1 LDLVH
6 CIYCS
11 ASSQTEFGQLELRT
25 LLNECRLKNA
35 ADDITGILLY
45 LNGSFFQ
52 VLEGKSSAVEALFEK
67 IASDKRHRRVTKVI
81 LEPIAERAFGAW
93 TMGCPELSSSQLGQ
107 IPGLNDFFARGQSY
121 VELDEGRAKI
131 LLTAFTE
138 GRWRAALS

>member
-1 LDLVH
+1 MESGGANKGFAML
-6 CIYCS
+6 
-11 ASSQTEFGQLELRT
+11 
-25 LLNECRLKNA
+25 ECRQKNA
-35 ADDITGILLY
+35 A
-45 LNGSFFQ
+45 
-52 VLEGKSSAVEALFEK
+52 A
-67 IASDKRHRRVTKVI
+67 DKRHRRITKVI